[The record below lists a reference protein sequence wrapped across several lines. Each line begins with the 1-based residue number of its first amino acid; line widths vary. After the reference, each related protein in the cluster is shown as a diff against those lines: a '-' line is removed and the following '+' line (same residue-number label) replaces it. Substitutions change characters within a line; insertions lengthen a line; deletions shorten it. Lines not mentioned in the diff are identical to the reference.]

1 MKTTSNRASTRPLF
15 TMSKKRKR
23 SNKSRYKHESTGEY
37 CTCAAYVAE
46 IMCRKNAE
54 NKNECSL
61 PYKFWNKKPWDWTF
75 KRQLIAA
82 NKRLKDGSIS
92 EEALVKAILSND
104 FKRICSLNHPKAL
117 GIIKRYQLLLN
128 EQATSAK
135 QNIEVTKNANHRK
148 KKFGKKSL
156 LNKMRELENGKEENP
171 KDE

>member
-1 MKTTSNRASTRPLF
+1 M
-15 TMSKKRKR
+15 KKRKR
-23 SNKSRYKHESTGEY
+23 TEKSKYKHKSTGEY

-46 IMCRKNAE
+46 IMCMRNAE
-54 NKNECSL
+54 NKNQGSL
-61 PYKFWNKKPWDWTF
+61 PYKFWSKKPWNWTF
-75 KRQLIAA
+75 RRQINAA
-82 NKRLKDGSIS
+82 HKLLKQFS
-92 EEALVKAILSND
+92 EEALVKAIGSKE
-104 FKRICSLNHPKAL
+104 FSRIFSLNHPKVL

-128 EQATSAK
+128 EQANSAK